1 MKWHFYSLD
10 LNTLTL
16 GVFPTNAKYYFQEGW
31 DLRFTKDQDVIIFS
45 ALISSHVS
53 VEGVAQ
59 PWRVHTDRCCC
70 SARGRCLSLRLTS
83 SWPAAASRGK
93 GAGASAAA
101 GLSLL
106 FSSAALCCCSRCTA
120 VPSRPLS
127 PSPFLLLLLLPIYRL
142 LTLLFHQSESS
153 RCNSNTCCTNMKIAN
168 AVSDGC
174 WLPWSECDP
183 FIIAAGLCLVVPPW
197 RRGEALLPRVPVRRS
212 PPQLRPQPEDREECT
227 EPVQQWT
234 RQFGLL
240 GIRSGLCTCLQD

>member
-1 MKWHFYSLD
+1 M
-10 LNTLTL
+10 
-16 GVFPTNAKYYFQEGW
+16 
-31 DLRFTKDQDVIIFS
+31 
-45 ALISSHVS
+45 
-53 VEGVAQ
+53 
-59 PWRVHTDRCCC
+59 
-70 SARGRCLSLRLTS
+70 
-83 SWPAAASRGK
+83 AAASRC
-93 GAGASAAA
+93 ASRRRGRLLPPEEKAPAPLQPPA
-101 GLSLL
+101 CL
-106 FSSAALCCCSRCTA
+106 FSSAAALCCCCRCTA

-168 AVSDGC
+168 AVSDGWC
-174 WLPWSECDP
+174 WLPWSDCDP
-183 FIIAAGLCLVVPPW
+183 SLIAAGLCLVVPPW

-240 GIRSGLCTCLQD
+240 GIRSGLCTRLQD